1 MHTHCVI
8 GSGPAGVACAKAL
21 LARGADVHMLDAQPA
36 AWDPVQAAGLKS
48 GLDADTTGIPL
59 KLVFGSDFP
68 YRETEE
74 KIPWRGNGVRRT
86 GKIHLV
92 ALRIKITG
100 HHAGGVGIII
110 FVGLQSAPDIN
121 QLALQSRGESG
132 DAALNQMGGEVG
144 VV

>member
-1 MHTHCVI
+1 MHCVI

-21 LARGADVHMLDAQPA
+21 LARGADVHMLDAGIELEPGRAEIVRRFAAAQPA

-86 GKIHLV
+86 GKIHLA

-121 QLALQSRGESG
+121 QLALQSR
-132 DAALNQMGGEVG
+132 
-144 VV
+144 